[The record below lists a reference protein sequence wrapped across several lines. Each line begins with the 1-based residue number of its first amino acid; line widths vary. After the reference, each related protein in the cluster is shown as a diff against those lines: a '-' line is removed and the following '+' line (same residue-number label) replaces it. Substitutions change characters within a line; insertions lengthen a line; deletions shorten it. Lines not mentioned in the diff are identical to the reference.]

1 MSFFVDII
9 LPNYNK
15 EFFLQETINSV
26 LSQNYINW
34 KLIIID
40 NCSTDNSK
48 KIIEKFRVN
57 KKVDIIYLK
66 KNMGASFSRNLGIRL
81 SNSKYIAFLDA
92 DDIWTP
98 KKLEGQIK
106 FMEEKNYNFTY
117 TDFTPFFE
125 KNKKR
130 IKKKEITTPDNFN
143 FDTFVNNTS
152 INTSSMILSR
162 SIVKTT
168 KFPKVDTLEDFP
180 FKCKI
185 LNKIKFAKKY
195 NQNTVFYRI
204 TKNSLTSNKLKNLY
218 WLWKI
223 NKTYNKLTFL
233 KNLKSLFLISINS
246 LQKYGFK

>member
-106 FMEEKNYNFTY
+106 FMEEKNYSFTY

-125 KNKKR
+125 KNKKK

-162 SIVKTT
+162 SIDKTT

>member
-1 MSFFVDII
+1 MNFFVDII

-34 KLIIID
+34 KLMIID

-48 KIIEKFRVN
+48 KIIEKYRVN
-57 KKVDIIYLK
+57 KKINIIYLK
-66 KNMGASFSRNLGIRL
+66 KNMGVSFSRNLGIRL

-98 KKLEGQIK
+98 NKLEDQIK
-106 FMEEKNYNFTY
+106 FMDKKNYNFTY
-117 TDFTPFFE
+117 TDFTPFYE
-125 KNKKR
+125 KNKKK
-130 IKKKEITTPDNFN
+130 ILKKKIVTPDIFN
-143 FDTFVNNTS
+143 FDTFINNTS
-152 INTSSMILSR
+152 ISTSSMILSR
-162 SIVKTT
+162 DIVKTT
-168 KFPKVDTLEDFP
+168 KFPKVGTLEDFP

-185 LNKIKFAKKY
+185 LNKIKFAKKF

-204 TKNSLTSNKLKNLY
+204 TKNSLSSNKLKNLY

-223 NKTYNKLTFL
+223 NKIYNRFTFL

>member
-26 LSQNYINW
+26 LSQSYINW

-57 KKVDIIYLK
+57 KKVNIIYLK

-98 KKLEGQIK
+98 NKLEGQIK
-106 FMEEKNYNFTY
+106 FMEEKNYKFTY
-117 TDFTPFFE
+117 TNFTPFFE
-125 KNKKR
+125 KNKKK

-195 NQNTVFYRI
+195 KQNTVFYRI

>member
-1 MSFFVDII
+1 MSFCVDII

-106 FMEEKNYNFTY
+106 FMEEKK
-117 TDFTPFFE
+117 P
-125 KNKKR
+125 
-130 IKKKEITTPDNFN
+130 
-143 FDTFVNNTS
+143 
-152 INTSSMILSR
+152 
-162 SIVKTT
+162 
-168 KFPKVDTLEDFP
+168 
-180 FKCKI
+180 
-185 LNKIKFAKKY
+185 
-195 NQNTVFYRI
+195 
-204 TKNSLTSNKLKNLY
+204 
-218 WLWKI
+218 
-223 NKTYNKLTFL
+223 
-233 KNLKSLFLISINS
+233 
-246 LQKYGFK
+246 

>member
-98 KKLEGQIK
+98 NKLGSQIK

>member
-15 EFFLQETINSV
+15 EFFLQETIKSV
-26 LSQNYINW
+26 LSQSYINW

-57 KKVDIIYLK
+57 KKVNIIYLK

-81 SNSKYIAFLDA
+81 SNSKYMAFLDA

-98 KKLEGQIK
+98 NKLEGQIK
-106 FMEEKNYNFTY
+106 FMEEKNYKFTY
-117 TDFTPFFE
+117 TNFTPFFE
-125 KNKKR
+125 KNKKK

-195 NQNTVFYRI
+195 KQNTVFYRI